1 MAVIDIIIDEV
12 EFFKKDLEKM
22 LINRK
27 LVDSGEALESL
38 RIESDRTSVK
48 LLGVDYLEFLERGSR
63 PWADK
68 SLKSKRK
75 LGYILKISGWAQ
87 RKGVNP

>member
-48 LLGVDYLEFLERGSR
+48 LLGVDYLEFFERGS
-63 PWADK
+63 
-68 SLKSKRK
+68 
-75 LGYILKISGWAQ
+75 
-87 RKGVNP
+87 